1 MKPRTRMP
9 LTVVGA
15 ILACILTGVIPAHAT
30 FPGRNG
36 RIAFQV
42 QLTPDAHIQIYT
54 VRPNGHD
61 LRQITHLEDA
71 DAVRPD
77 WSPDG
82 RQIIFEIDR
91 NEAPFCSVALMNADG
106 SDIVE
111 LTPHTDI
118 CEGDPSFTPDGARI
132 VFHRFD
138 PATNE
143 EAFWSM
149 DLTGNDRQRIPAPA
163 GASDPNVS
171 PNGEKLS
178 FVAESDQEFQSA
190 LFISNVD
197 GSNLFQLIPFSFGV
211 AVKQDW
217 APDGQHLVFAKN
229 GIGHPPGI
237 SANIATI
244 RPDGTHLRLITH
256 YEGGDVQAL
265 VGSYSP
271 DGRWVVFRLEDHGL
285 SGLYKMRPDGSH
297 MRAILPLSSFKPRSI
312 DWGAKPSEDEDKDE
326 DTVEA
331 KHKMLDVSVS
341 SEPSGGIRSG
351 VPVPEEGTTKIG
363 NSLPNLDLLDTDRI
377 RFSTTS
383 SCALYGRPCSPN
395 GGYPR
400 CCGTLQCVFS
410 GGSTRVGYACK

>member
-1 MKPRTRMP
+1 MRKRILELMP
-9 LTVVGA
+9 V
-15 ILACILTGVIPAHAT
+15 LACLTLVLATAGPAFAT

-36 RIAFQV
+36 LIAFQV
-42 QLTPDAHIQIYT
+42 QTDAGIQIYT
-54 VRPNGHD
+54 VRPSGHN
-61 LRQITHLEDA
+61 LRQITHVSG
-71 DAVRPD
+71 DAVRSD

-82 RQIIFEIDR
+82 RQIVFEIDR
-91 NEAPFCSVALMNADG
+91 NEAPFCSIALMNSDG

-111 LTPHTDI
+111 LTPTANV
-118 CEGDPSFTPDGARI
+118 CENDPSFTPDGARI
-132 VFHRFD
+132 FFDRFD
-138 PATNE
+138 GVD

-149 DLTGNDRQRIPAPA
+149 DLTGNDRQRIGNCCA
-163 GASDPNVS
+163 DPNVS

-217 APDGQHLVFAKN
+217 APDGQHLVFSKN

-271 DGRWVVFRLEDHGL
+271 DGRWIAFRLEDHGL
-285 SGLYKMRPDGSH
+285 SGLYKIRPDGSH
-297 MRAILPLSSFKPRSI
+297 IRAILPLSSFKPRFI
-312 DWGAKPSEDEDKDE
+312 DWGAKPSEADESD
-326 DTVEA
+326 A
-331 KHKMLDVSVS
+331 
-341 SEPSGGIRSG
+341 
-351 VPVPEEGTTKIG
+351 EE
-363 NSLPNLDLLDTDRI
+363 
-377 RFSTTS
+377 
-383 SCALYGRPCSPN
+383 
-395 GGYPR
+395 
-400 CCGTLQCVFS
+400 
-410 GGSTRVGYACK
+410 

>member
-1 MKPRTRMP
+1 MRKRILELMP
-9 LTVVGA
+9 V
-15 ILACILTGVIPAHAT
+15 LACLTLVLATAGAAHAT

-36 RIAFQV
+36 LIAFQA
-42 QLTPDAHIQIYT
+42 QATPDAHIEIYT
-54 VRPNGHD
+54 VRQNGHD
-61 LRQITHLEDA
+61 LRQITNLDA
-71 DAVRPD
+71 DAVTPD

-82 RQIIFEIDR
+82 RQIVFEIDR
-91 NEAPFCSVALMNADG
+91 PEAPFCSIALMNPDG
-106 SDIVE
+106 SNIVE

-178 FVAESDQEFQSA
+178 FVAFNGEDFGTA
-190 LFISNVD
+190 LVISNID
-197 GSNLFQLIPFSFGV
+197 GSNPFQLTPFRFGV
-211 AVKQDW
+211 AIKQDW
-217 APDGQHLVFAKN
+217 APDGQHLVCSKN
-229 GIGHPPGI
+229 GIGHPPGV

-244 RPDGTHLRLITH
+244 RPDRTHLRLITH
-256 YEGGDVQAL
+256 YDGGDVQAL
-265 VGSYSP
+265 VGSYST
-271 DGRWVVFRLEDHGL
+271 DGRWIVFRLEDHGL
-285 SGLYKMRPDGSH
+285 SGLYKIRPDGSQ
-297 MRAILPLSSFKPRSI
+297 MRVILPLSNFKPRFI
-312 DWGAKPSEDEDKDE
+312 DWGAKPSEDEDKDKDE

>member
-1 MKPRTRMP
+1 MP
-9 LTVVGA
+9 LTVAGA
-15 ILACILTGVIPAHAT
+15 ILACILTGVTPAHAT

-82 RQIIFEIDR
+82 RQIVFEIDR
-91 NEAPFCSVALMNADG
+91 NEAPFCSIALMNSDG

-111 LTPHTDI
+111 LTPTANL
-118 CEGDPSFTPDGARI
+118 CENDPSFTPDGARI
-132 VFHRFD
+132 IFDRFD
-138 PATNE
+138 GVD
-143 EAFWSM
+143 EAFWTM
-149 DLTGNDRQRIPAPA
+149 DLTGNDRQRIGNCFA
-163 GASDPNVS
+163 DPNVS
-171 PNGEKLS
+171 PNSEKFS
-178 FVAESDQEFQSA
+178 FVTESDQPFQAA
-190 LFISNVD
+190 LFTSNLD
-197 GSNLFQLIPFSFGV
+197 GSNLLQLTPFSFGV

-217 APDGQHLVFAKN
+217 APDGRHLVFSKN

-256 YEGGDVQAL
+256 YDGGDVQAL

-271 DGRWVVFRLEDHGL
+271 DGRWIVFRLEDHGL
-285 SGLYKMRPDGSH
+285 SGLYKIRPDGSH
-297 MRAILPLSSFKPRSI
+297 TRVILPLSNFKPRFI
-312 DWGAKPSEDEDKDE
+312 DWGAKPSEDEDKDKDE

>member
-1 MKPRTRMP
+1 MRKRILELMP
-9 LTVVGA
+9 V
-15 ILACILTGVIPAHAT
+15 LACLTLVLATAGAAHAT

-36 RIAFQV
+36 LIAFQA
-42 QLTPDAHIQIYT
+42 QATPDAHIEIYT
-54 VRPNGHD
+54 VRQNGHD
-61 LRQITHLEDA
+61 LRQITNLDA
-71 DAVRPD
+71 DAVTPD

-82 RQIIFEIDR
+82 RQIVFEIDR
-91 NEAPFCSVALMNADG
+91 PEAPFCSIALMNRDG
-106 SDIVE
+106 SNIVE
-111 LTPHTDI
+111 LTPNEFV

-132 VFHRFD
+132 VFDRFD
-138 PATNE
+138 GVD

-149 DLTGNDRQRIPAPA
+149 DLNGNDRQRIGPCCA
-163 GASDPNVS
+163 DPNVS

-178 FVAESDQEFQSA
+178 FLSFIDQPGGSA
-190 LFISNVD
+190 LFTSDID
-197 GSNLFQLIPFSFGV
+197 GSNILQLTPFSFDV
-211 AVKQDW
+211 AIKQDW
-217 APDGQHLVFAKN
+217 APDGQHLVFSKDAYSHIA
-229 GIGHPPGI
+229 GVSG
-237 SANIATI
+237 NIATI
-244 RPDGTHLRLITH
+244 RPDGTHLRFITN
-256 YEGGDVQAL
+256 YQDGDVNAF

-271 DGRWVVFRLEDHGL
+271 DGRWIVFRLEDHG
-285 SGLYKMRPDGSH
+285 SFGLFKVHPDGTH
-297 MRAILPLSSFKPRSI
+297 LNAILPLSNFKPRFI